1 MTLWVGTSWKMTKG
15 LAEARE
21 YAAELATAVGSRA
34 AGGEH
39 PWPGVQP
46 FVLPPLTAFT
56 AVRDALAG
64 AVADDDVLLGV
75 QNAHWDD
82 AGAWT
87 GEVSVPQVAELGARL
102 VEIGHSERRAHFG
115 ETDETVR
122 AKTAAVVRHGLV
134 PLVCVGETQAERA
147 AGRAVEVTTRQLD
160 AALAGYGDGARDSG
174 RTGAPI
180 LVAYEPVW
188 AIGES
193 GREPLPDELAEVVT
207 GLHERG
213 AGVVTALLYGGS
225 VNTGIASQLLDLP
238 GVQGLFVGRGAWSV
252 DGLVAIL
259 DAAVRAAATA
269 AATETTQQRPPVT
282 AGEHP
287 AYTPTSH

>member
-1 MTLWVGTSWKMTKG
+1 
-15 LAEARE
+15 
-21 YAAELATAVGSRA
+21 
-34 AGGEH
+34 
-39 PWPGVQP
+39 
-46 FVLPPLTAFT
+46 
-56 AVRDALAG
+56 
-64 AVADDDVLLGV
+64 
-75 QNAHWDD
+75 
-82 AGAWT
+82 
-87 GEVSVPQVAELGARL
+87 
-102 VEIGHSERRAHFG
+102 
-115 ETDETVR
+115 
-122 AKTAAVVRHGLV
+122 
-134 PLVCVGETQAERA
+134 
-147 AGRAVEVTTRQLD
+147 
-160 AALAGYGDGARDSG
+160 
-174 RTGAPI
+174 
-180 LVAYEPVW
+180 VAYEPVW